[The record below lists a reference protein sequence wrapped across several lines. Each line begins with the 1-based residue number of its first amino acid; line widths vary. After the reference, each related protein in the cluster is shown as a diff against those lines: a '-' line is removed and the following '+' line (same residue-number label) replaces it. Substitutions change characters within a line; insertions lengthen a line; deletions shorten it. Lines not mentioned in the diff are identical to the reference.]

1 MLTDHVSL
9 SHGAGGEA
17 MREFI
22 ETCFIEIFDNP
33 ELKALGDSAM
43 LAVRSN
49 RLAYTTD
56 SYTIK
61 PLEFPGGDIGKL
73 SVCGTVNDLAV
84 MGARPEFLSFGCI
97 IEEGFNLQ
105 RLKKIIHSAAATAK
119 FAGVTIVTGDTKVVP
134 RGECDELFINTSG
147 IGTYPLGNGLSDK
160 SISEG
165 DAIIVSGTIGDHGI
179 SILGA
184 RNQLQFKTEVQSDC
198 APLNGL
204 IETLLNVSPHIK
216 WMRDATRGGLAA
228 VLVELVEKQS
238 FGVLVEEKN
247 IPVRE
252 DVQAV
257 CELLGFD
264 PMHLANEGKIVIV
277 VEKSSETDAL
287 SILKKHSLGHEA
299 EIIGHITTQGTGQ
312 VRVKTEVGGIRRLH
326 RPAGEL
332 LPRIC

>member
-1 MLTDHVSL
+1 MKTDHVTL

-22 ETCFIEIFDNP
+22 ETCFIGVFDNP
-33 ELKALGDSAM
+33 ELSALGDSAV
-43 LAVRSN
+43 LDLQSK

-73 SVCGTVNDLAV
+73 SICGTVNDLAV

-97 IEEGFNLQ
+97 IEEGLSLR
-105 RLKKIIHSAAATAK
+105 RLNTFIQSAAETAK
-119 FAGVTIVTGDTKVVP
+119 RAGVKIVTGDTKVVP
-134 RGECDELFINTSG
+134 RGECDGIFINTSG
-147 IGTYPLGNGLSDK
+147 IGSLPMGNGLS
-160 SISEG
+160 SEVISDG

-179 SILGA
+179 AILGA
-184 RNQLQFKTEVQSDC
+184 RNQLQFSTEVQSDC

-204 IETLLNVSPHIK
+204 IESLLAVSPTVK

-228 VLVELVEKQS
+228 VLVELVDKQS
-238 FGVLVEEKN
+238 FGVLIDEIK
-247 IPVRE
+247 IPVRD

-277 VEKSSETDAL
+277 VKKGSEADAL
-287 SILKKHSLGHEA
+287 AVLKENPFGENA
-299 EIIGHITTQGTGQ
+299 EIVGHITTQSAGQ
-312 VRVKTEVGGIRRLH
+312 VRVRTEVGGIRRLH